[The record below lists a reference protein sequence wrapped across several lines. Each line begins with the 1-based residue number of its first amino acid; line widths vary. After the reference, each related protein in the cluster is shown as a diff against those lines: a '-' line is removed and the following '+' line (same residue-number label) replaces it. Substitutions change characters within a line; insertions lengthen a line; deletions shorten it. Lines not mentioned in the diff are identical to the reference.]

1 LKGVE
6 MILERSDKI
15 DIDIDSV
22 PMPLRDIAAEA
33 QWFIKMRNRYRS
45 AIKEVSTKLEI
56 LDDEF
61 QMKNNYTPIHHMES
75 RVKSVQNI
83 MEKLQRK
90 GFDIS
95 KDSVRKLTDIAGIR
109 VICNYIND
117 VYDVSEL
124 LIKQD
129 DIDLIRKR
137 DYIANPKK
145 SGYRSLH
152 LIVTVPI
159 FLTESVEVL
168 PVEIQFRTIAMDTWA
183 SLEHELKYK
192 NKGDLSEDAQME
204 LIACAN
210 DLADI
215 DQRMQRIHKM
225 ADGIIREL

>member
-1 LKGVE
+1 

-124 LIKQD
+124 LIKQN

>member
-1 LKGVE
+1 

-22 PMPLRDIAAEA
+22 PMPLRNIAAEA

>member
-1 LKGVE
+1 

-90 GFDIS
+90 GFYIS

-215 DQRMQRIHKM
+215 DQRMQRIHQM

>member
-1 LKGVE
+1 

-117 VYDVSEL
+117 VYDVLEL

-168 PVEIQFRTIAMDTWA
+168 PVEIQFRTIAIDTWA

>member
-1 LKGVE
+1 
-6 MILERSDKI
+6 MIRRPPRSTLF
-15 DIDIDSV
+15 
-22 PMPLRDIAAEA
+22 PYTTL
-33 QWFIKMRNRYRS
+33 FRS
-45 AIKEVSTKLEI
+45 RS
-56 LDDEF
+56 
-61 QMKNNYTPIHHMES
+61 
-75 RVKSVQNI
+75 
-83 MEKLQRK
+83 
-90 GFDIS
+90 
-95 KDSVRKLTDIAGIR
+95 
-109 VICNYIND
+109 YIND

-168 PVEIQFRTIAMDTWA
+168 PVEIQFRTIAMNTWA

>member
-1 LKGVE
+1 

-159 FLTESVEVL
+159 FLTDSVEVL

-215 DQRMQRIHKM
+215 DQRMQRIHQM

>member
-1 LKGVE
+1 

-168 PVEIQFRTIAMDTWA
+168 PVEIQFRTTAMDTWA

>member
-1 LKGVE
+1 

-90 GFDIS
+90 GFDMR

>member
-1 LKGVE
+1 

-45 AIKEVSTKLEI
+45 AIKEISTKLEI

-137 DYIANPKK
+137 DYIVNPKK
-145 SGYRSLH
+145 NGYRNLH
-152 LIVTVPI
+152 LIMTVPI
-159 FLTESVEVL
+159 FLTESA
-168 PVEIQFRTIAMDTWA
+168 EIGRA
-183 SLEHELKYK
+183 HV
-192 NKGDLSEDAQME
+192 
-204 LIACAN
+204 
-210 DLADI
+210 
-215 DQRMQRIHKM
+215 
-225 ADGIIREL
+225 

>member
-1 LKGVE
+1 

-215 DQRMQRIHKM
+215 DQRMQRIHQM

>member
-1 LKGVE
+1 

-109 VICNYIND
+109 VICNYIN
-117 VYDVSEL
+117 DVSEL

>member
-1 LKGVE
+1 

-152 LIVTVPI
+152 LIVTVSI

>member
-1 LKGVE
+1 